1 MMALTY
7 SEIIEAIQSLK
18 YEDKI
23 KLKDFIN
30 QNLIAERKEEIFQNY
45 KTSKKE
51 VETGKVK
58 YYKTSNELK
67 MAIESSVD

>member
-1 MMALTY
+1 MSLKY
-7 SEIIEAIQSLK
+7 SEIIEAVQSLK

-30 QNLIAERKEEIFQNY
+30 QNLIAERREVIFQNY

-58 YYKTSNELK
+58 YHKTSKELK
-67 MAIESSVD
+67 ETIENSVD